1 MTKIQIKRLS
11 MENFKCHRHLELDL
25 RGGNASV
32 YGDNATGKSS
42 IYDAFTW
49 LLFAKDSHGNGEKN
63 LDIKPLDQ
71 NGEVA
76 DHDCETVVE
85 ALLQVDGN
93 DICLRRTLKEVWVT
107 KRGSSEAVYDGNTSE
122 YFVNGVPVKQQ
133 EFKARVDALVSE
145 DMFRTLTSVSFFA
158 ETMPWQKRREL
169 LFGMADIRED
179 RELLHLE
186 PRFAPLLEA
195 MAGLS
200 LPELRAKLTSQRKGL
215 TVTRNELPA
224 RISECENT
232 VSALAGIDF
241 DKLREEESMLR
252 IRRNALEEELF
263 TIKNGSAIRDKEH
276 QVRQAQLELDE
287 LAAANNIHR
296 KQQQA
301 AFPDLRDLDRKLT
314 QESSELTRLGR
325 QEQRLEASRQ
335 RNLDAIDAC
344 RSRWHV
350 VNGETF
356 QGGECP
362 TCGQALPTQQR
373 TALQSQWEAQRRSK
387 LDRIEADAALQK
399 ELLAADEEA
408 LAAVREQI
416 SACQDRISDLTEQR
430 LRAGEQAQEVTDLDS
445 YAQDKAAATQRIDLL
460 QKELFELRSD
470 AEAAVLEKRKEL
482 GRLEVALAEKS
493 ESVAKQS
500 LLDFSRQRI
509 ETLREDARRA
519 AAELARL
526 DGLLWLI
533 EDFIRFKTSHIE
545 EEVNGLFRFVRFRL
559 FREQANGGL
568 EERCDATVDGVPYQ
582 SLNSGMR
589 INAGIDIINALSRA
603 NGVQV
608 PLFIDNAESVT
619 NLENTDTQ
627 VVRLVVS
634 EKDKELR
641 ICHEN

>member
-63 LDIKPLDQ
+63 MDIKPLDQ

-76 DHDCETVVE
+76 DHDCETAVE

-133 EFKARVDALVSE
+133 EFKTRVDALVSE

-158 ETMPWQKRREL
+158 EGMPWQKRREL
-169 LFGMADIRED
+169 LFGMAGIQDD
-179 RELLHLE
+179 LKLMQLDD
-186 PRFAPLLEA
+186 RFAPLLAA
-195 MAGLS
+195 MGSLS

-232 VSALAGIDF
+232 VAALADIDF
-241 DKLREEESMLR
+241 DKLREEESLLR
-252 IRRNALEEELF
+252 SRWNGMNEELL

-276 QVRQAQLELDE
+276 QVRQAQLALDE
-287 LAAANNIHR
+287 LEAANNIHR

-301 AFPDLRDLDRKLT
+301 AFPDLRAFDRKIAD
-314 QESSELTRLGR
+314 ENSEHTRLTR

-344 RSRWHV
+344 RSRWHT

-362 TCGQALPTQQR
+362 TCGQALPAQQR

-430 LRAGEQAQEVTDLDS
+430 LRAGEQVQEVTDLDN

-470 AEAAVLEKRKEL
+470 AEAAALEKRKEL

-545 EEVNGLFRFVRFRL
+545 EKVNGLFRFVRFRL

-627 VVRLVVS
+627 VIRLVVS
-634 EKDKELR
+634 ETDKELR
-641 ICHEN
+641 LHYEN